1 MTDEYGHYG
10 RRIDEKQTRQ
20 HSGKRQR
27 CKEHVSTIYIPCTY
41 TYIDIYVYVS
51 TRQLCGNSMKWGR
64 PKCAVGISAAFV
76 TALQQQQQPTTR
88 DRTLPMVVTTRPAVS
103 GYNGGTRR
111 SGAVNQDHHHND
123 DDDDRT
129 SMLPNVTTSIK
140 MITTNNNKNN
150 NNNNKNR
157 IDDTEF
163 DWDTFLDTPFFDP
176 HRILQDPNSDER
188 WKRFA
193 TWVQE
198 DYETVEVIFT
208 ATLFIVLIVVTQE
221 LLRIQIY
228 GLEHYVP
235 FGQGTRPGSL
245 F

>member
-1 MTDEYGHYG
+1 MYLP
-10 RRIDEKQTRQ
+10 
-20 HSGKRQR
+20 
-27 CKEHVSTIYIPCTY
+27 YIPCTLDI
-41 TYIDIYVYVS
+41 IDIYVS
-51 TRQLCGNSMKWGR
+51 SRQLCGNSMKCR
-64 PKCAVGISAAFV
+64 PKCAVVLSAAFV
-76 TALQQQQQPTTR
+76 TRLQQPTSR
-88 DRTLPMVVTTRPAVS
+88 DRTLPVVVTTRPAVI

-123 DDDDRT
+123 DDHDDHHDDDDRT

-140 MITTNNNKNN
+140 TTTTTT

>member
-1 MTDEYGHYG
+1 
-10 RRIDEKQTRQ
+10 
-20 HSGKRQR
+20 
-27 CKEHVSTIYIPCTY
+27 
-41 TYIDIYVYVS
+41 
-51 TRQLCGNSMKWGR
+51 MKCR
-64 PKCAVGISAAFV
+64 PKFAVGISAAFV
-76 TALQQQQQPTTR
+76 TALQQQQPTR
-88 DRTLPMVVTTRPAVS
+88 DRTLPVVTVIRCND
-103 GYNGGTRR
+103 GGGTRR
-111 SGAVNQDHHHND
+111 GAVNHDHHYND
-123 DDDDRT
+123 DDDDNNNDRT
-129 SMLPNVTTSIK
+129 SMLPNVTAPIK
-140 MITTNNNKNN
+140 MITTTTTSNNNRK
-150 NNNNKNR
+150 R